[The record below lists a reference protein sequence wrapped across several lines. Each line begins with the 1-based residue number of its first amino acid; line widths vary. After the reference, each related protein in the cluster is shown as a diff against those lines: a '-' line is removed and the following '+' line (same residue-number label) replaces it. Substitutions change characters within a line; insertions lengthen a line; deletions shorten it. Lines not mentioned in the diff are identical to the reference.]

1 MNDYNKVNLIVI
13 SNVIMATGLIIS
25 TLTNSVEKNKLKSQ
39 IEILKKENERLNKL
53 IVKQNTDVCLAN
65 QILEL
70 SETKKNV
77 IFIRCDWR

>member
-1 MNDYNKVNLIVI
+1 MNDNNKVNLIVI
-13 SNVIMATGLIIS
+13 VIMATGLIIS

-77 IFIRCDWR
+77 IFIRCD